1 LSCVPRLLADVEAGR
16 LLRSVVGDRIHGV
29 IARAALRTDRFA
41 RSEEAHEHDEEEA
54 ELRASFD
61 AMLGHLR
68 PLGACRLV
76 NCDTMEM
83 FEDEDDVFAYL
94 LRELRGSSEHF
105 VIKRETLPTKLLK
118 ECCYLLSPDRA
129 PLSLAP
135 LFFARVCSTCK
146 RVEVFVADEL
156 KLGPPREK
164 VLARGVTSDHAME
177 LDLPK
182 HRWMDELY
190 RMMLAGGVKPRG

>member
-1 LSCVPRLLADVEAGR
+1 
-16 LLRSVVGDRIHGV
+16 
-29 IARAALRTDRFA
+29 
-41 RSEEAHEHDEEEA
+41 
-54 ELRASFD
+54 
-61 AMLGHLR
+61 M
-68 PLGACRLV
+68 
-76 NCDTMEM
+76 M
-83 FEDEDDVFAYL
+83 
-94 LRELRGSSEHF
+94 
-105 VIKRETLPTKLLK
+105 
-118 ECCYLLSPDRA
+118 SPDRA
-129 PLSLAP
+129 PRSLAP

-190 RMMLAGGVKPRG
+190 RMLLAGGARPRG